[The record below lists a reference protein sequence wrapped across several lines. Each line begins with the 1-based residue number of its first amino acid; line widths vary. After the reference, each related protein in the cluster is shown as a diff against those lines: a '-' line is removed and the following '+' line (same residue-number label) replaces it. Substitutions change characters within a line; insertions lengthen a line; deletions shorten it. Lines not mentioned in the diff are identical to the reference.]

1 MKERGTFCAAV
12 PTDRRSYL
20 TAKIWIERYRGK
32 MKKFE
37 YIIKEV
43 NGIHARPAGLLVKVT
58 KGLDSTITL
67 EMQQEKPPQQQS

>member
-1 MKERGTFCAAV
+1 
-12 PTDRRSYL
+12 
-20 TAKIWIERYRGK
+20 

-43 NGIHARPAGLLVKVT
+43 NDIHARPVGLLVKVT